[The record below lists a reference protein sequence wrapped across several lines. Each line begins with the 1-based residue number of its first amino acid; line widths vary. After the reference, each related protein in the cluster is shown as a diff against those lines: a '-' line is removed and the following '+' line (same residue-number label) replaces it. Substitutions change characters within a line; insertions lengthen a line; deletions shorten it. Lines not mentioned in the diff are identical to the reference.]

1 IVPNGAQLEALARLA
16 ELRERGERRAAVVA
30 ATGVGKTYL
39 AAFDVLQSGARTALF
54 VSHRLAHLLQARR
67 TFARVMP
74 GRSLGVVGGGL
85 DESDADIVFA
95 SVGSLVRR
103 PELMARPFDYLVIGE
118 FHHAEAPSY
127 SVLRQIRDRAFLLG
141 ITATPERQDGHDVLE
156 WCDWN
161 VAYEVRLPEAI
172 DRGWLL
178 PFHYFGI
185 ADETVDFANFP
196 WRRLDQIEDLL
207 SVESRTAHVLQHALE
222 RGFDG
227 NKRATIGFCAGIR
240 HAMFMAES
248 FVRRG
253 QNAVAVVGTQS
264 VSDREAIYARL
275 ADPKDP
281 LQWVFVSDILNEGV
295 DLPVVNAVLFL

>member
-1 IVPNGAQLEALARLA
+1 M
-16 ELRERGERRAAVVA
+16 A

-39 AAFDVLQSGARTALF
+39 AAFDILRSGARTALY
-54 VSHRLAHLLQARR
+54 VSHRLEHLNQARR
-67 TFARVMP
+67 AFARVLP
-74 GRSLGVVGGGL
+74 NHSLGVVGGGL

-95 SVGSLVRR
+95 SVGTLIRR
-103 PELMARPFDYLVIGE
+103 PELISRPFEYLVIDE

-127 SVLRQIRDRAFLLG
+127 AALRQIRDHAFLLG

-196 WRRLDQIEDLL
+196 WRQLDLVEDLL
-207 SVESRTAHVLQHALE
+207 SVEARSRHVLQHAIE

-227 NKRATIGFCAGIR
+227 NKRATIGFCAGVR
-240 HAMFMAES
+240 HANFMAEA
-248 FVRRG
+248 FVRHG
-253 QNAVAVVGTQS
+253 QNAIAVLGTQD
-264 VSDREAIYARL
+264 VSDREAIYAG
-275 ADPKDP
+275 
-281 LQWVFVSDILNEGV
+281 LQTQKIHCNGYSY
-295 DLPVVNAVLFL
+295 PMYSTKA